1 MFFMRGLDFSQVW
14 GGLESME
21 NMKVASTSRNTGKQ
35 SFLPPKSPFPSI
47 AAPAYA
53 DYGSVGSRRAPK
65 LREGNRCHQ
74 RTSSESFII
83 EEQPSW
89 LDDLL
94 NEPETPAPARRGG
107 HRRSSSDSFAYLDNA
122 YSNMDNLT
130 QGECRGKTIT
140 SMPSWGSHEFDQL
153 KDIQHHYLEGNLF
166 SRNLFDRQQN
176 RVWESALNVGNY
188 SKSVPI
194 ANEKNLHSGS
204 FGGTSKE
211 PEVVAPCAVEKLE
224 QEDSPKDSKN
234 FLEKKDTSQFKNS
247 QSEFDAKRVK
257 QQFAQRSR
265 VRKLQYIADLERS
278 VQALQHGA
286 TDYCSV
292 ALHVEILVTVEQ
304 RMQHSIVQQ
313 DMLEREI
320 ARLRSLFQQQQQKL
334 PQEVPSHRRSNSRD
348 IDSQFSNLSIKHT
361 EGNSGRDP
369 VTGLRI

>member
-1 MFFMRGLDFSQVW
+1 
-14 GGLESME
+14 ME

-94 NEPETPAPARRGG
+94 NEPETPAPARRGA

-130 QGECRGKTIT
+130 QEECRGKTIT

-188 SKSVPI
+188 SKGVPI
-194 ANEKNLHSGS
+194 AKEKNLHSGS

-211 PEVVAPCAVEKLE
+211 PEVVAPCVVEKLE
-224 QEDSPKDSKN
+224 QEDSPKDLKN
-234 FLEKKDTSQFKNS
+234 VLDKKDASQFKNS

-278 VQALQHGA
+278 VQALQA
-286 TDYCSV
+286 EQMEVSAELEFLDQQNLMLNLENK
-292 ALHVEILVTVEQ
+292 ALKQRLDSLAQEHLVKCL
-304 RMQHSIVQQ
+304 QQ

-320 ARLRSLFQQQQQKL
+320 ARLRSLFQQQQQQQKL
-334 PQEVPSHRRSNSRD
+334 PQEVPSSHRRSNSRD
-348 IDSQFSNLSIKHT
+348 LDSQFANLSIKHT